1 MGGKYETE
9 EELLVVLHQSESHSE
24 SSMWTLLW
32 GGAKHTDDTTGENPA
47 VTALRNQDNVSII
60 SRTYVED
67 SQCSVSDLDQYYCCV
82 NVTLH
87 LTAQLTTLHTA
98 VVGRFVFE
106 NVNKQPNENVKW
118 LQEKPRHSELN
129 ALKHFEG
136 VNNIFSNQ
144 SGILFRRMLRWLGE
158 LLLWCIFKIRTRQT
172 WY

>member
-1 MGGKYETE
+1 M
-9 EELLVVLHQSESHSE
+9 
-24 SSMWTLLW
+24 
-32 GGAKHTDDTTGENPA
+32 
-47 VTALRNQDNVSII
+47 
-60 SRTYVED
+60 
-67 SQCSVSDLDQYYCCV
+67 SDLDQYYCCV

-136 VNNIFSNQ
+136 VNNIFSNHFWINFVQ
-144 SGILFRRMLRWLGE
+144 ENAEMTG
-158 LLLWCIFKIRTRQT
+158 
-172 WY
+172 

>member
-32 GGAKHTDDTTGENPA
+32 AGAKHTDDTTGENPA

-87 LTAQLTTLHTA
+87 LTAQLTTLHT

-136 VNNIFSNQ
+136 VNNIFSNHFWINFVQ
-144 SGILFRRMLRWLGE
+144 ENAEMTGWTAPLMHL
-158 LLLWCIFKIRTRQT
+158 
-172 WY
+172 